1 MSEAGGQQSGSGRD
15 PNLVGL
21 LSLQLLLLA
30 FFILLVSMSSF
41 DTQRVRSVLGS
52 VQSAFSDASSTREGD
67 AETNRADAIVLDAIT
82 DEIEGVLATALQLDR
97 VERVGGGAVDVE
109 LAAETLFAAGT
120 AQLLPGR
127 SEMLKRIV
135 TALDRRPAGYRYDL
149 DVLLGRSGSEA
160 GMSGGDLPAPP
171 TLEIDRAGALAQAF
185 QNSGAQESG
194 IAAGLLP
201 TAPGKLRLVIR
212 LTDQARPRNLFLQ
225 AAPALGSTAGSA
237 ADSPEGAA
245 Q

>member
-1 MSEAGGQQSGSGRD
+1 MSEAGGQQPGSGHD
-15 PNLVGL
+15 PNMVGL
-21 LSLQLLLLA
+21 LSLQLVLLA

-52 VQSAFSDASSTREGD
+52 VQSAFSDAASTREGD
-67 AETNRADAIVLDAIT
+67 AETHQADAIVLDAIT

-97 VERVGGGAVDVE
+97 VERIGDGAVDLD

-127 SEMLKRIV
+127 SDMLKRIV

-149 DVLLGRSGSEA
+149 DVLVGRPGSEA
-160 GMSGGDLPAPP
+160 GSPDGNSPLPPA
-171 TLEIDRAGALAQAF
+171 LEIDRAGALAKAF
-185 QNSGAQESG
+185 QESGALESG
-194 IAAGLLP
+194 IASGLLP
-201 TAPGKLRLVIR
+201 DAPGKLRLVIR
-212 LTDQARPRNLFLQ
+212 LTDQKRPRNLFLQ
-225 AAPALGSTAGSA
+225 AVPAG
-237 ADSPEGAA
+237 GAA